1 VEEAYVTVGGTNET
15 LVFLRRGAKP
25 ELVAHIA
32 NSGFEPHGLWPSP
45 DFTRMY
51 VVLEESDAMDVIDTS
66 THQVIA
72 TVHIGQ
78 QPQTLVYVP
87 NAVPE
92 GDGRA
97 NLTRQGLDKRVEH
110 FNALV
115 EVPGGSA
122 HAVVR
127 ELDTLEMIEV
137 DVQGLPPG
145 APFTVYLAN
154 ASLRVPAA
162 TFTTDA
168 SGKATA
174 LAFTKFFGTF
184 TQVIVGP

>member
-1 VEEAYVTVGGTNET
+1 
-15 LVFLRRGAKP
+15 
-25 ELVAHIA
+25 
-32 NSGFEPHGLWPSP
+32 
-45 DFTRMY
+45 
-51 VVLEESDAMDVIDTS
+51 MDVIDTN

-72 TVHIGQ
+72 TLRIGQ
-78 QPQTLVYVP
+78 QPQTLVNVP

-97 NLTRQGLDKRVEH
+97 NLTRQGLDMRVEH

-127 ELDTLEMIEV
+127 ELTTLEMIEV
-137 DVQGLPPG
+137 DAQGLPPS
-145 APFTVYLAN
+145 ARFTVYLTN
-154 ASLRVPAA
+154 DSMRVPAA
-162 TFTTDA
+162 TFTTNA
-168 SGKATA
+168 NGVGTA
-174 LAFTKFFGTF
+174 LAFTKFFGIF